1 MLIAS
6 TPLFLACHGHF
17 LFFLFKVWLLF
28 FFLFAQCRFVLA
40 SFIYFC
46 PAAGFSSYQLRI
58 DCMLLCEETSSV
70 LGMLKPKIK
79 LVEEACQ
86 CKEP

>member
-1 MLIAS
+1 
-6 TPLFLACHGHF
+6 
-17 LFFLFKVWLLF
+17 
-28 FFLFAQCRFVLA
+28 
-40 SFIYFC
+40 
-46 PAAGFSSYQLRI
+46 
-58 DCMLLCEETSSV
+58 MLLCEETSSV